1 MRKEKSVSNQ
11 KTIKDRGKKYKDI
24 GKLSGLPKLFAFYYI
39 YFPNPDKKPGSKLT
53 AKTKKETKKI
63 EFGSRFD

>member
-39 YFPNPDKKPGSKLT
+39 YFPNPDKP
-53 AKTKKETKKI
+53 
-63 EFGSRFD
+63 R